1 MAGLNLGVNG
11 VITGGKPMYGTMNAP
26 ATASEAAFG
35 IGATAPAPSMGTIL
49 HPKNGFGLAFW
60 SGVVSIGLLVVIR
73 KSLPN

>member
-1 MAGLNLGVNG
+1 MAGLQLGVNG
-11 VITGGKPMYGTMNAP
+11 VVTGGQPMYGSMRAP

-35 IGATAPAPSMGTIL
+35 MGATAPAPTAGTIL

-60 SGVVSIGLLVVIR
+60 SGVAAIGLLVVIR

>member
-1 MAGLNLGVNG
+1 MAGLQLGVNG
-11 VITGGKPMYGTMNAP
+11 VVTGGQPMYGSMRAP

-35 IGATAPAPSMGTIL
+35 IGATAPAPTTGSIL